1 MSINGIVWRTY
12 LTMAVV
18 VVIFG
23 FLNQWALTAVL
34 AFTVAVSFIVG
45 ITVTIVKLKQVS
57 TEKKSDKL
65 SPVKKGINIWEAA

>member
-1 MSINGIVWRTY
+1 
-12 LTMAVV
+12 MAVV

>member
-1 MSINGIVWRTY
+1 LSINGIVWRTY